1 MIEDM
6 NRAITNFLAN
16 FNIDLTN
23 PIQRNLLVTI
33 LILIVL
39 GVLRWLATRLID
51 RRYANSPRTLYNL
64 RKTVEY
70 ASVVLGILL
79 VGRVWLEG
87 IGTLVTYLGLLS
99 AGIAIA
105 LQDLIVALAG
115 WLFIVWR
122 RPFVVGDRIEID
134 GQLGDVI
141 DIRVFSFSMLEIGR
155 RINAEQSTGRIIHVP
170 NGKIFSEV
178 LNNMHQGF
186 PFIWNEIPVMVT
198 FESDWE
204 KAKAILVNIVNDLA
218 PDVADAVRR
227 ARRSG
232 QRFVISYSNVSPT
245 VYTSVADSG
254 VVLTMRYMV
263 DPRKRRGSEQDIWEA
278 ILRAFK
284 HHWDIDFAYPT
295 QREYL
300 HFEEGK
306 KPPDPQEATTVVAER
321 KKLQRETGYLPTTP
335 RESREQKE

>member
-1 MIEDM
+1 MIEQL
-6 NRAITNFLAN
+6 NQSITDFLATL
-16 FNIDLTN
+16 NIDLTN
-23 PIQRNLLVTI
+23 PFQRNLLYSV
-33 LILIVL
+33 LIIIVL
-39 GVLRWLATRLID
+39 AIMRWLVIRLIH
-51 RRYANSPRTLYNL
+51 RRYAENPRSLYNL

-79 VGRVWLEG
+79 IGRLWLEG

-115 WLFIVWR
+115 WMFIVWR
-122 RPFVVGDRIEID
+122 RPFVVGDRIEIAD
-134 GQLGDVI
+134 QMGDVI
-141 DIRVFSFSMLEIGR
+141 DIRLFSFSMLEIGR
-155 RINAEQSTGRIIHVP
+155 RINAEQSTGRIIHIP

-204 KAKAILVNIVNDLA
+204 KAKAILVNIINDLA
-218 PDVADAVRR
+218 PDVSEAVRK
-227 ARRSG
+227 ARRTG
-232 QRFVISYSNVSPT
+232 QRFVISYSNLSPT

-254 VVLTMRYMV
+254 VVLTLRYMV

-306 KPPDPQEATTVVAER
+306 KPPDPQEMTTVVADR
-321 KKLQRETGYLPTTP
+321 NKLQRDTGYLPTTP
-335 RESREQKE
+335 RDKKE